1 MENELY
7 HHGIL
12 GMKWGIRRYQN
23 PDGSLT
29 SAGRKRYGIG
39 QMIADHKRKATYK
52 KAAKKRQKTIAEKK
66 KAEAAR
72 AKESQNGNVKRMTD
86 QELRDAV
93 ARMRLEKDYADLLK
107 QTTPE
112 KPQKF
117 VSKLKD
123 KLVNDVALNIITD
136 VGKDIGKQV
145 AKQYIGN
152 AINEAY
158 GKQIINLKEQNNQ
171 NNQNNK

>member
-1 MENELY
+1 MNDELY

-12 GMKWGIRRYQN
+12 GMKWGVRRYQN

-39 QMIADHKRKATYK
+39 QMISDRKKKATYK
-52 KAAKKRQKTIAEKK
+52 KAAKKRQQTIAEKK

-72 AKESQNGNVKRMTD
+72 AQEAQKGNVKRMTD
-86 QELRDAV
+86 QELRDAI

-117 VSKLKD
+117 VSKMKD
-123 KLVNDVALNIITD
+123 KLINDVAVYALTEAGKD
-136 VGKDIGKQV
+136 VGKQLTKQLL
-145 AKQYIGN
+145 GD
-152 AINEAY
+152 AINKAY
-158 GKQIINLKEQNNQ
+158 GKPVIDFGKKDQNQ
-171 NNQNNK
+171 QNNK